1 MTEPDLSFIKSDI
14 DLSEVAPLNRR
25 RVVAFVN
32 CYLLRMTD
40 HLNAFAS
47 EAERMILETE
57 RQLHAVDIKLQL
69 LEAKLAAIPDPGAK
83 SGNDLTKGSILEAKN
98 VISSD
103 SSAKPLAPS
112 INQEVVGPSQ
122 EKESSSVPDIG
133 SGDPQQPASSEQE
146 TSNTQQV
153 LLVKDDPVYAK
164 YFRMLKLGVLEAAV
178 KQKMQS
184 EGFDPALLDTPNA
197 PSPSVNAQEEPS
209 EAAIPAKAT
218 AVESDG
224 SDFSSVSSFSD
235 SD

>member
-1 MTEPDLSFIKSDI
+1 
-14 DLSEVAPLNRR
+14 
-25 RVVAFVN
+25 
-32 CYLLRMTD
+32 MTD
-40 HLNAFAS
+40 HLNAFAN

-83 SGNDLTKGSILEAKN
+83 PGDPTKAPVSENKN
-98 VISSD
+98 VVPSD
-103 SSAKPLAPS
+103 SVAQRSAALPS
-112 INQEVVGPSQ
+112 QEVVGPSQ
-122 EKESSSVPDIG
+122 QKELSPSPDVSGVSQLPVP
-133 SGDPQQPASSEQE
+133 SAQE
-146 TSNTQQV
+146 TPAAQQDV
-153 LLVKDDPVYAK
+153 LLVKDDPAYAK
-164 YFRMLKLGVLEAAV
+164 YFRMLKLGVVEAAV

-197 PSPSVNAQEEPS
+197 PSPNVNAQEEPS